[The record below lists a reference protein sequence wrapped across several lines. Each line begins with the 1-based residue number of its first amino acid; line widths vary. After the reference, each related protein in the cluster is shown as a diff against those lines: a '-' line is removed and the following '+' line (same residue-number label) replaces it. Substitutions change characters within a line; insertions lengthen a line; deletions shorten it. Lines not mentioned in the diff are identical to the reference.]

1 MRGHRRQRAM
11 IDAAC
16 DLFIRNG
23 YRGTTLEAIIARAG
37 GSRETIYRVFGGKHG
52 LFGAII
58 TRSGKRLA
66 ESIVAPAALGL
77 PPREGLRRLAVEL
90 VGVWDSAE
98 GRAINHAVLSEGLQ
112 ARELVDAW
120 YNGGTKLSI
129 DALSRYLDAQTTM
142 GRLVEVDTH
151 LVARQFLILL
161 AGEVAFP
168 ILSGSTEPPDR
179 AAQIERCID
188 LILRAYGQAK

>member
-11 IDAAC
+11 IDAAR

-37 GSRETIYRVFGGKHG
+37 GSRETIYRVFGGKPG

-58 TRSGKRLA
+58 TQAGKRLA
-66 ESIVAPAALGL
+66 EAIVTPASLGL

-90 VGVWDSAE
+90 VEVWDSAE
-98 GRAINHAVLSEGLQ
+98 GTAINHAVLSEGLQ
-112 ARELVDAW
+112 APELVHAW
-120 YNGGTKLSI
+120 YSGGTKLSI
-129 DALSRYLDAQTTM
+129 DAMSRYLDAQITV
-142 GRLVEVDTH
+142 GRLVELDSQ

-168 ILSGSTEPPDR
+168 FLSGSSETPDR

-188 LILRAYGQAK
+188 LILRAYGKTK